1 MRRMRS
7 LKMEQKMSDSEVR
20 PRDASEESRAVA
32 AEDKPQADAEPVEE
46 EKEDDEKDV
55 ECKEASKAIDVG
67 TVLVC
72 RPPSDEENRHAD
84 IYESATSED
93 IIGTIKE
100 GEQVTAAGPP
110 EKEEGYEAMLP
121 IEPKGAVELSLF
133 HMLGSGKTE
142 EEQGKDEAT
151 TQEPI
156 AKRQCIRMSSP
167 DKPGEEEDDDE
178 DDENADPDSSAPG
191 WWKWTGP
198 LLDGGLNSFK
208 SRLQGFSTMFARS
221 DSMKDEPVVEEPQN
235 VEIDAQNQAG

>member
-110 EKEEGYEAMLP
+110 RKEEGYEAMLP

-133 HMLGSGKTE
+133 HMLGAGKTE

-151 TQEPI
+151 KEEPI

-167 DKPGEEEDDDE
+167 DK
-178 DDENADPDSSAPG
+178 
-191 WWKWTGP
+191 
-198 LLDGGLNSFK
+198 
-208 SRLQGFSTMFARS
+208 QG
-221 DSMKDEPVVEEPQN
+221 KDEATKEEP
-235 VEIDAQNQAG
+235 IAK